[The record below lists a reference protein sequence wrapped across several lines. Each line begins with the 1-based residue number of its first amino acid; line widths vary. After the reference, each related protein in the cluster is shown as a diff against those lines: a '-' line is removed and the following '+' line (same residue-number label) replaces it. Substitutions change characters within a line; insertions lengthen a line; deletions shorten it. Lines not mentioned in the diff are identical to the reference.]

1 LRTGFFGA
9 RIPHA
14 GQEAAHDTQARLGL
28 AFLFSFV
35 SLFTFNPLA
44 PTASAQVDTIVI
56 PAGTPEDNDLNTI
69 GNEHDAQKKVSMY
82 QDFLQKYASNQPAV
96 AYANWQLSQY
106 YQSTGD
112 LQKALE
118 CGDKAVAGSPHNLDI
133 LTSQVTIAQ
142 QLKDNAHIF
151 SYSIQGGEAFNSIA
165 KQPKPAD
172 MTDEQFASTVASQK
186 EANKNAYEFFEG
198 AAFNGIAGEN
208 DAKTR
213 MDYIEKFTVTFPK
226 SKMDE
231 QVTSYA
237 MLSLSQLQDNH
248 RLISYAEKAL
258 AANPNNLPAL
268 LLLANNY
275 VDSSEPG
282 ALAKAVTY
290 AQKAIVAAKADDPAA
305 DKSQKISAGVAHSVM
320 GRAYAKQS
328 KTLPSLSELKSATAL
343 LKGNDEQ
350 QYAVAAYYLG
360 WDYAKV
366 NKLTEARAILNE
378 AAAIPGPVQQPVKD
392 LLTKVN
398 TARAAGK

>member
-1 LRTGFFGA
+1 MTHKRGLA
-9 RIPHA
+9 
-14 GQEAAHDTQARLGL
+14 L

-35 SLFTFNPLA
+35 ILFTVNFLT
-44 PTASAQVDTIVI
+44 PTLSAQVDTIVI

-69 GNEHDAQKKVSMY
+69 SNEHDAQKKVSMY
-82 QDFLQKYASNQPAV
+82 QDFLQKYASNKAAV

-112 LQKALE
+112 LQKALQ
-118 CGDKAVAGSPHNLDI
+118 CGDEAVAGSPHNLDI

-142 QLKDNAHIF
+142 QLKDNARIF
-151 SYSIQGGEAFNSIA
+151 NYSIQGGEAFNSIE

-172 MTDEQFASTVASQK
+172 MSDEQFASTVASQK
-186 EANKNAYEFFEG
+186 EANKNAYDFFES

-213 MDYIEKFTVTFPK
+213 MDYIDKFTITFPK

-258 AANPNNLPAL
+258 AANPNNLSAL

-275 VDSSEPG
+275 VDSTEPG
-282 ALAKAVTY
+282 ALAKAITY
-290 AQKAIVAAKADDPAA
+290 AQKAIVAAKAEDPAA
-305 DKSQKISAGVAHSVM
+305 DKSQKTSAGVAHSVM

-328 KTLPSLSELKSATAL
+328 KTLPSISELKSATAL

-360 WDYAKV
+360 WDYAKL
-366 NKLTEARAILNE
+366 NKLTEARAVLNE
-378 AAAIPGPVQQPVKD
+378 AAGIPGPVQQPAKD

>member
-1 LRTGFFGA
+1 MTHKPGWA
-9 RIPHA
+9 
-14 GQEAAHDTQARLGL
+14 L

-35 SLFTFNPLA
+35 SLFTSNFLT
-44 PTASAQVDTIVI
+44 PTASGQVDTIVI

-69 GNEHDAQKKVSMY
+69 ANENDAQKKVSMY

-118 CGDKAVAGSPHNLDI
+118 SGDKAVAGSPHNVDI

-142 QLKDNAHIF
+142 QLKDNARMF
-151 SYSIQGGEAFNSIA
+151 NYSVQGGEAFNSIA
-165 KQPKPAD
+165 KQPKPPD
-172 MTDEQFASTVASQK
+172 TTDEQFASTVASQK
-186 EANKNAYEFFEG
+186 DASKNAYEFFEG
-198 AAFNGIAGEN
+198 TAFNAIVGEN

-237 MLSLSQLQDNH
+237 MLSLSQLQDHH
-248 RLISYAEKAL
+248 RLVSYAEKAF

-290 AQKAIVAAKADDPAA
+290 AQKAIVAAKADDAAA
-305 DKSQKISAGVAHSVM
+305 DKTQKISAGVAHSVM

-328 KTLPSLSELKSATAL
+328 KTLPSVSELKSATTL

-360 WDYAKV
+360 WDYAKR
-366 NKLTEARAILNE
+366 NKLTEARAVLNE
-378 AAAIPGPVQQPVKD
+378 AAGIPGPIQQPVKD
-392 LLTKVN
+392 LLIKVN

>member
-1 LRTGFFGA
+1 MTHKPGRT
-9 RIPHA
+9 
-14 GQEAAHDTQARLGL
+14 L
-28 AFLFSFV
+28 ALLFSFV
-35 SLFTFNPLA
+35 SLFTLSFLTPRL
-44 PTASAQVDTIVI
+44 SAQVDTIVI
-56 PAGTPEDNDLNTI
+56 PAGTPEDNELNAI
-69 GNEHDAQKKVSMY
+69 ANQQDAQKKVAMY

-96 AYANWQLSQY
+96 AYANWQLSQS
-106 YQSTGD
+106 YQSNGD

-118 CGDKAVAGSPHNLDI
+118 CGDKAVAASPHNLDI

-151 SYSIQGGEAFNSIA
+151 NYAIQGGEAFNSIE

-172 MTDEQFASTVASQK
+172 MSDEQFASTVASQK
-186 EANKNAYEFFEG
+186 DANKNAYEFFEG
-198 AAFNGIAGEN
+198 AAFNGIAGAN

-237 MLSLSQLQDNH
+237 MLSLSQLQDKT
-248 RLISYAEKAL
+248 RLVTYAEKAL

-305 DKSQKISAGVAHSVM
+305 DKTQKISAGVAHSVM

-328 KTLPSLSELKSATAL
+328 KTLPSISELKSATAL

-366 NKLTEARAILNE
+366 NKLTEARGILND
-378 AAAIPGPVQQPVKD
+378 AAGIPGPVQQPVKD

>member
-1 LRTGFFGA
+1 MRHKPGWA
-9 RIPHA
+9 
-14 GQEAAHDTQARLGL
+14 L
-28 AFLFSFV
+28 AFLFSVV
-35 SLFTFNPLA
+35 SLFTFNLLA

-56 PAGTPEDNDLNTI
+56 PAGTPEDIDLNTI
-69 GNEHDAQKKVSMY
+69 ANEHDAQKKVPMY
-82 QDFLQKYASNQPAV
+82 QDFLQKYASNQPAI

-106 YQSTGD
+106 YQSAGD

-151 SYSIQGGEAFNSIA
+151 SYSIQGGEAFNSIE

-172 MTDEQFASTVASQK
+172 MTDEQFASTVVSQK
-186 EANKNAYEFFEG
+186 DANKNAYDFFEG

-208 DAKTR
+208 DAKKR
-213 MDYIEKFTVTFPK
+213 MDYIDKFTVTFPK

-282 ALAKAVTY
+282 ALAKAVGY

-305 DKSQKISAGVAHSVM
+305 DKSQKLSAGVAHSVM

-328 KTLPSLSELKSATAL
+328 KTLPSISELKSATAL

-366 NKLTEARAILNE
+366 NKLTEARAVLNE
-378 AAAIPGPVQQPVKD
+378 AAGIPGPVQQPVKD

>member
-1 LRTGFFGA
+1 VFALLTSVYITPRV
-9 RIPHA
+9 H
-14 GQEAAHDTQARLGL
+14 
-28 AFLFSFV
+28 S
-35 SLFTFNPLA
+35 
-44 PTASAQVDTIVI
+44 QVETIVI
-56 PAGTPEDNDLNTI
+56 PAGTPEDNDLNAIT
-69 GNEHDAQKKVSMY
+69 NEQDAQKKVSMY
-82 QDFLQKYASNQPAV
+82 QDYLQKYASNQAAV

-112 LQKALE
+112 LQKARE
-118 CGDKAVAGSPHNLDI
+118 CGEKAVAGSPHNLDI

-142 QLKDNAHIF
+142 QLKDNAQVF
-151 SYSIQGGEAFNSIA
+151 TYSVQGGEVFNSIE

-172 MTDEQFASTVASQK
+172 MSDEQFASLIASQK
-186 EANKNAYEFFEG
+186 DSNKNAYEFFED
-198 AAFNGIAGEN
+198 AAFNSIAAAP

-213 MDYIEKFTVTFPK
+213 IDYIDKFTVTFPK

-237 MLSLSQLQDNH
+237 MLSLSELKDNY
-248 RLISYAEKAL
+248 RLIEYAEKAL
-258 AANPNNLPAL
+258 TANPNNLPAL
-268 LLLANNY
+268 LLLANIY

-282 ALAKAVTY
+282 ALGKAITY

-305 DKSQKISAGVAHSVM
+305 EKSQKISAGVGHSVM
-320 GRAYAKQS
+320 GRAYAKQQ
-328 KTLPSLSELKSATAL
+328 KTLPSISELKSATAL

-366 NKLTEARAILNE
+366 NKLTDARAILND
-378 AAAIPGPVQQPVKD
+378 AATIPGPVQQPVKD
-392 LLTKVN
+392 LLIKVN

>member
-1 LRTGFFGA
+1 MTHKPGWA
-9 RIPHA
+9 
-14 GQEAAHDTQARLGL
+14 L

-35 SLFTFNPLA
+35 SLFTFNFLA
-44 PTASAQVDTIVI
+44 PRASAQVDTIVI

-69 GNEHDAQKKVSMY
+69 ANEHDAQKKVSMY
-82 QDFLQKYASNQPAV
+82 QEFLQKYASNQAAV

-118 CGDKAVAGSPHNLDI
+118 CGDRAVAGSPHNLDI

-142 QLKDNAHIF
+142 QLKDNAHLF
-151 SYSIQGGEAFNSIA
+151 SYSIQGGEAFNSIE

-186 EANKNAYEFFEG
+186 DANKNAYDFFEG

-237 MLSLSQLQDNH
+237 MLSLSQLRDNH

-282 ALAKAVTY
+282 ALPKAVSY
-290 AQKAIVAAKADDPAA
+290 AQKAIVAAKVDDPAA
-305 DKSQKISAGVAHSVM
+305 DKSQKISAGVGHSVM

-328 KTLPSLSELKSATAL
+328 KTLPSISELKSATTL

-360 WDYAKV
+360 WDYAKL
-366 NKLTEARAILNE
+366 NKLTEARAVLSE
-378 AAAIPGPVQQPVKD
+378 AAGIPGPVQQPVKD

>member
-1 LRTGFFGA
+1 MTHKRGWA
-9 RIPHA
+9 
-14 GQEAAHDTQARLGL
+14 L

-35 SLFTFNPLA
+35 TLFTVNFLT
-44 PTASAQVDTIVI
+44 PTLSAQVDTIVI

-69 GNEHDAQKKVSMY
+69 SNEHDAQKKVSMY
-82 QDFLQKYASNQPAV
+82 QDFLQKYASNKAAV

-112 LQKALE
+112 LQKALQ
-118 CGDKAVAGSPHNLDI
+118 CGDEAVAGSPHNLDI

-142 QLKDNAHIF
+142 QLKDNARIF
-151 SYSIQGGEAFNSIA
+151 NYSIQGGEAFNSIE

-172 MTDEQFASTVASQK
+172 MSDEQFASTVASQK
-186 EANKNAYEFFEG
+186 DANKNAYDFFES

-213 MDYIEKFTVTFPK
+213 MDYIDKFTVTFPK
-226 SKMDE
+226 SRMDE

-258 AANPNNLPAL
+258 AANPNNLSAL

-275 VDSSEPG
+275 VDSAEPG
-282 ALAKAVTY
+282 ALAKAITY
-290 AQKAIVAAKADDPAA
+290 AQKAIVAAKAEDPAA
-305 DKSQKISAGVAHSVM
+305 DKSQKTSAGVAHSVM

-328 KTLPSLSELKSATAL
+328 KTLPSISELKSATGL

-360 WDYAKV
+360 WDYAKL
-366 NKLTEARAILNE
+366 NKLTEARAVLNE
-378 AAAIPGPVQQPVKD
+378 AAGIPGPVQQPAKD

>member
-1 LRTGFFGA
+1 MRHKPGWA
-9 RIPHA
+9 
-14 GQEAAHDTQARLGL
+14 L
-28 AFLFSFV
+28 AFLFSVV
-35 SLFTFNPLA
+35 SLFTFNLLA

-56 PAGTPEDNDLNTI
+56 PAGTPEDIDLNTI
-69 GNEHDAQKKVSMY
+69 ANEHDAQKKVPMY
-82 QDFLQKYASNQPAV
+82 QDFLQKYASNQPAI

-106 YQSTGD
+106 YQSAGD

-151 SYSIQGGEAFNSIA
+151 SYSIQGGEAFNSIE

-172 MTDEQFASTVASQK
+172 MTDEQFASTVVSQK
-186 EANKNAYEFFEG
+186 DANKNAYDFFEG

-208 DAKTR
+208 DAKKR
-213 MDYIEKFTVTFPK
+213 MDYIDKFTVTFPK

-282 ALAKAVTY
+282 ALAKAVGY

-328 KTLPSLSELKSATAL
+328 KTLPSISELKSATAL

-366 NKLTEARAILNE
+366 NKLTEARAVLNE
-378 AAAIPGPVQQPVKD
+378 AAGIPGPVQQPVKD

>member
-1 LRTGFFGA
+1 M
-9 RIPHA
+9 
-14 GQEAAHDTQARLGL
+14 AHKSGWAL
-28 AFLFSFV
+28 AFFFSFV
-35 SLFTFNPLA
+35 SLFAFSFLA
-44 PTASAQVDTIVI
+44 PRLSAQVDTIVI

-69 GNEHDAQKKVSMY
+69 ANEHDAQKKVSMY
-82 QDFLQKYASNQPAV
+82 QDFLQKYASNQAAV

-112 LQKALE
+112 LQRALE
-118 CGDKAVAGSPHNLDI
+118 CGDKAAAGSPHNLDI

-142 QLKDNAHIF
+142 QLKDNVRIF
-151 SYSIQGGEAFNSIA
+151 KYSIQAGEAFNSIE

-172 MTDEQFASTVASQK
+172 MTDEQFATMVASQK
-186 EANKNAYEFFEG
+186 DANKNAYDFFEG

-208 DAKTR
+208 DAKSR
-213 MDYIEKFTVTFPK
+213 MDYIDKFTVTFPK

-231 QVTSYA
+231 QITSYA

-248 RLISYAEKAL
+248 RLIGYAEKAL

-268 LLLANNY
+268 LLLANNC

-282 ALAKAVTY
+282 ALTKAVTY

-305 DKSQKISAGVAHSVM
+305 EKSQKISAGVAHSVM

-328 KTLPSLSELKSATAL
+328 KTVPSISELKSATTL

-350 QYAVAAYYLG
+350 QYSVAAYYLG

-366 NKLTEARAILNE
+366 NKLTEARSILNE
-378 AAAIPGPVQQPVKD
+378 VAAIPGPVQQPAKD

>member
-1 LRTGFFGA
+1 MTHKA
-9 RIPHA
+9 VRI
-14 GQEAAHDTQARLGL
+14 L

-35 SLFTFNPLA
+35 SLFTISFLTPRL
-44 PTASAQVDTIVI
+44 SAQVDTIVI
-56 PAGTPEDNDLNTI
+56 PAGTPEDNELNAI
-69 GNEHDAQKKVSMY
+69 ANQQDAQKKVAMY

-96 AYANWQLSQY
+96 AYANWQLSQS
-106 YQSTGD
+106 YQSNGD

-118 CGDKAVAGSPHNLDI
+118 CGDKAVAASPHNLDI

-151 SYSIQGGEAFNSIA
+151 NYAIQGGEAFNSIE

-172 MTDEQFASTVASQK
+172 MSDEQFASTVASQK
-186 EANKNAYEFFEG
+186 DANKNAYEFFEG
-198 AAFNGIAGEN
+198 AAFNGIAGAN

-237 MLSLSQLQDNH
+237 MLSLSQLQDKT
-248 RLISYAEKAL
+248 RLVTYAEKAL

-305 DKSQKISAGVAHSVM
+305 DKTQKISAGVAHSVM

-328 KTLPSLSELKSATAL
+328 KTLPSISELKSATAL

-366 NKLTEARAILNE
+366 NKLTEARGILND
-378 AAAIPGPVQQPVKD
+378 AAGIPGPVQQPVKD

>member
-1 LRTGFFGA
+1 MTYKRGWILT
-9 RIPHA
+9 
-14 GQEAAHDTQARLGL
+14 
-28 AFLFSFV
+28 V
-35 SLFTFNPLA
+35 FTVLTVILL
-44 PTASAQVDTIVI
+44 TALVHSQVETIVI

-69 GNEHDAQKKVSMY
+69 ANEQDAQKKAAMY
-82 QDFLQKYASNQPAV
+82 QDFLQKYASNQAAV

-118 CGDKAVAGSPHNLDI
+118 FGEKAVAGSPHNLDI

-142 QLKDNAHIF
+142 QLKDNARMF
-151 SYSIQGGEAFNSIA
+151 KYSIQGGEIFKTIE
-165 KQPKPAD
+165 KQPKAAD
-172 MTDEQFASTVASQK
+172 MSDEQFASMVASQK
-186 EANKNAYEFFEG
+186 DASKNSYEFVEVT
-198 AAFNGIAGEN
+198 AFNAIVAET
-208 DAKTR
+208 DAKSR
-213 MDYIEKFTVTFPK
+213 MDYIDKFTTTFPK

-237 MLSLSQLQDNH
+237 MLSLSELKDNH
-248 RLISYAEKAL
+248 RLVDYAEKAL
-258 AANPNNLPAL
+258 ALNPDNLPAL
-268 LLLANNY
+268 LLLANTY

-282 ALAKAVTY
+282 ALAKAVSY

-305 DKSQKISAGVAHSVM
+305 EKSRKISAGVGHSVM
-320 GRAYAKQS
+320 GRAYAKQQ
-328 KTLPSLSELKSATAL
+328 KTLPSISELKSATTL

-366 NKLTEARAILNE
+366 NKLTEARAILND
-378 AAAIPGPVQQPVKD
+378 AAAIPGPVQQPAKD
-392 LLTKVN
+392 LLIKVN

>member
-1 LRTGFFGA
+1 MTHKSGWA
-9 RIPHA
+9 
-14 GQEAAHDTQARLGL
+14 L
-28 AFLFSFV
+28 AFFFSFV
-35 SLFTFNPLA
+35 SLFAFSFLA
-44 PTASAQVDTIVI
+44 PRLSAQVDTIVI

-69 GNEHDAQKKVSMY
+69 ANEHDAQKKVSMY
-82 QDFLQKYASNQPAV
+82 QDFLQKYASNQAAV

-112 LQKALE
+112 LQRALE
-118 CGDKAVAGSPHNLDI
+118 CGDKAAAGSPHNLDI

-142 QLKDNAHIF
+142 QLKDNVRIF
-151 SYSIQGGEAFNSIA
+151 KYSIQAGEAFNSIE

-172 MTDEQFASTVASQK
+172 MTDEQFATMVASQK
-186 EANKNAYEFFEG
+186 DANKNAYDFFEG

-208 DAKTR
+208 DAKSR
-213 MDYIEKFTVTFPK
+213 MDYIDKFTVTFPK

-231 QVTSYA
+231 QITSYA

-248 RLISYAEKAL
+248 RLIGYAEKAL

-268 LLLANNY
+268 LLLANNC

-282 ALAKAVTY
+282 ALTKAVTY

-305 DKSQKISAGVAHSVM
+305 EKSQKISAGVAHSVM

-328 KTLPSLSELKSATAL
+328 KTVPSISELKSATTL

-350 QYAVAAYYLG
+350 QYSVAAYYLG

-366 NKLTEARAILNE
+366 NKLTEARSILNE
-378 AAAIPGPVQQPVKD
+378 VAAIPGPVQQPAKD

>member
-1 LRTGFFGA
+1 MRHKPGWA
-9 RIPHA
+9 
-14 GQEAAHDTQARLGL
+14 L
-28 AFLFSFV
+28 AFLFSVV
-35 SLFTFNPLA
+35 SLFTFNLLA

-56 PAGTPEDNDLNTI
+56 PAGTPEDIDLNTI
-69 GNEHDAQKKVSMY
+69 ANEHDAQKKVPMY
-82 QDFLQKYASNQPAV
+82 QDFLQKYASNQPAI

-106 YQSTGD
+106 YQSAGD

-151 SYSIQGGEAFNSIA
+151 SYSIQGGEAFNSIE

-172 MTDEQFASTVASQK
+172 MTDEQFASTVVSQK
-186 EANKNAYEFFEG
+186 DANKNAYDFFEG

-208 DAKTR
+208 DAKKR
-213 MDYIEKFTVTFPK
+213 MDYIDKFTVTFPK

-282 ALAKAVTY
+282 ALAKAVSY

-328 KTLPSLSELKSATAL
+328 KTLPSISELKSATAL

-366 NKLTEARAILNE
+366 NKLTEARAVLNE
-378 AAAIPGPVQQPVKD
+378 AAGIPGPVQQPVKD

>member
-1 LRTGFFGA
+1 M
-9 RIPHA
+9 
-14 GQEAAHDTQARLGL
+14 TQKSSWAM
-28 AFLFSFV
+28 AFLFALA
-35 SLFTFNPLA
+35 SLFTFNFLA
-44 PTASAQVDTIVI
+44 PTLSAQVDTIVI

-69 GNEHDAQKKVSMY
+69 ANQQDAQKKVSMY
-82 QDFLQKYASNQPAV
+82 QDFLQKYASDKPAV

-112 LQKALE
+112 MQKALE
-118 CGDKAVAGSPHNLDI
+118 CGDNAIAGSPHNLDI

-142 QLKDNAHIF
+142 QLKDNARIF
-151 SYSIQGGEAFNSIA
+151 NYSIQGGEVFNSIE

-186 EANKNAYEFFEG
+186 DANKNAYDFFEG

-213 MDYIEKFTVTFPK
+213 MDYIDKFTVTFPK

-282 ALAKAVTY
+282 ALAKAITY

-328 KTLPSLSELKSATAL
+328 KTLPSISELKSATAL

-350 QYAVAAYYLG
+350 QYSVAAYYLG

-366 NKLTEARAILNE
+366 SKLTEARSILNE
-378 AAAIPGPVQQPVKD
+378 VAAIPGPVQQPAKD

>member
-1 LRTGFFGA
+1 MRHKPGWA
-9 RIPHA
+9 
-14 GQEAAHDTQARLGL
+14 L
-28 AFLFSFV
+28 AVLFSVV
-35 SLFTFNPLA
+35 SLFTFNLLA

-56 PAGTPEDNDLNTI
+56 PAGTPEDIDLNTI
-69 GNEHDAQKKVSMY
+69 ANEHDAQKKVPMY
-82 QDFLQKYASNQPAV
+82 QDFLQKYASNQPAI

-106 YQSTGD
+106 YQSAGD

-151 SYSIQGGEAFNSIA
+151 SYSIQGGEAFNSIE

-172 MTDEQFASTVASQK
+172 MTDEQFASTVVSQK
-186 EANKNAYEFFEG
+186 DANKNAYDFFEG

-208 DAKTR
+208 DAKKR
-213 MDYIEKFTVTFPK
+213 MDYIDKFTVTFPK

-282 ALAKAVTY
+282 ALAKAVGY

-328 KTLPSLSELKSATAL
+328 KTLPSISELKSATAL

-366 NKLTEARAILNE
+366 NKLTEARAVLNE
-378 AAAIPGPVQQPVKD
+378 AAGIPGPVQQPVKD

>member
-1 LRTGFFGA
+1 MTYRRGWVFAVFALLTSVYITPRV
-9 RIPHA
+9 H
-14 GQEAAHDTQARLGL
+14 
-28 AFLFSFV
+28 S
-35 SLFTFNPLA
+35 
-44 PTASAQVDTIVI
+44 QVETIVI
-56 PAGTPEDNDLNTI
+56 PAGTPEDNDLNAIT
-69 GNEHDAQKKVSMY
+69 NEQDAQKKVSMY
-82 QDFLQKYASNQPAV
+82 QDYLQKYASNQAAV

-112 LQKALE
+112 LQKARE
-118 CGDKAVAGSPHNLDI
+118 CGEKAVAGSPHNLDI

-142 QLKDNAHIF
+142 QLKDNAQVF
-151 SYSIQGGEAFNSIA
+151 TYSVQGGEVFNSIE

-172 MTDEQFASTVASQK
+172 MSDEQFASLIASQK
-186 EANKNAYEFFEG
+186 DSNKNAYEFFED
-198 AAFNGIAGEN
+198 AAFNSIAAAP

-213 MDYIEKFTVTFPK
+213 IDYIDKFTVTFPK

-237 MLSLSQLQDNH
+237 MLSLSELKDNY
-248 RLISYAEKAL
+248 RLIEYAEKAL
-258 AANPNNLPAL
+258 TANPNNLPAL
-268 LLLANNY
+268 LLLANIY

-282 ALAKAVTY
+282 ALGKAITY

-305 DKSQKISAGVAHSVM
+305 EKSQKISAGVGHSVM
-320 GRAYAKQS
+320 GRAYAKQQ
-328 KTLPSLSELKSATAL
+328 KTLPSISELKSATAL

-366 NKLTEARAILNE
+366 NKLTDARAILND
-378 AAAIPGPVQQPVKD
+378 AATIPGPVQQPVKD
-392 LLTKVN
+392 LLIKVN

>member
-1 LRTGFFGA
+1 MTHKPGWV
-9 RIPHA
+9 
-14 GQEAAHDTQARLGL
+14 L
-28 AFLFSFV
+28 AFLFSFA
-35 SLFTFNPLA
+35 SLLTFNFLA
-44 PTASAQVDTIVI
+44 PTLSAQVDTIII

-69 GNEHDAQKKVSMY
+69 ANEHDAQKKVSMY
-82 QDFLQKYASNQPAV
+82 QDFLQKYSSNQAAV

-112 LQKALE
+112 LQKAIE

-142 QLKDNAHIF
+142 QLKDNSHIF
-151 SYSIQGGEAFNSIA
+151 SYSIQGGEAFNSIE
-165 KQPKPAD
+165 KQPKSAD

-186 EANKNAYEFFEG
+186 DANKNAYDFFET
-198 AAFNGIAGEN
+198 AAVNAIASEN

-213 MDYIEKFTVTFPK
+213 MDYIDKFTVTFSK

-237 MLSLSQLQDNH
+237 MLSLSQLQDNR

-282 ALAKAVTY
+282 ALAKAVTF
-290 AQKAIVAAKADDPAA
+290 AQKAIVAAKADNPAA
-305 DKSQKISAGVAHSVM
+305 DKSQKISAGVGHSVM

-328 KTLPSLSELKSATAL
+328 KTLPSISELKSATAL

-360 WDYAKV
+360 WDYAKI
-366 NKLTEARAILNE
+366 NKLTEARAVLNE
-378 AAAIPGPVQQPVKD
+378 AAGIPGPVQQPTKD

>member
-1 LRTGFFGA
+1 MTHKSGRT
-9 RIPHA
+9 
-14 GQEAAHDTQARLGL
+14 L
-28 AFLFSFV
+28 AVFFSFV
-35 SLFTFNPLA
+35 SLFALSFLIPRL
-44 PTASAQVDTIVI
+44 SAQVDTIVI
-56 PAGTPEDNDLNTI
+56 PAGTPEDNDLNAIATQP
-69 GNEHDAQKKVSMY
+69 DAQKKISMY

-96 AYANWQLSQY
+96 AYANWQLSQS

-118 CGDKAVAGSPHNLDI
+118 CGDKAVAGSPRNLDI

-142 QLKDNAHIF
+142 QLKDNARIF
-151 SYSIQGGEAFNSIA
+151 NYAIQGGEAFNSIE

-172 MTDEQFASTVASQK
+172 VSNEQFASTVASQK
-186 EANKNAYEFFEG
+186 DANKNAYEFFED
-198 AAFNGIAGEN
+198 AAFNGIAGAS

-213 MDYIEKFTVTFPK
+213 MDYIDKFTITFPK

-237 MLSLSQLQDNH
+237 MLSLSQLQDKT
-248 RLISYAEKAL
+248 RLVAYAEKAL
-258 AANPNNLPAL
+258 AANANSLPAL

-290 AQKAIVAAKADDPAA
+290 AQRAIVAAKADDTAA

-328 KTLPSLSELKSATAL
+328 KTLPSISELKSATAL

-366 NKLTEARAILNE
+366 NKLTESRAILSD
-378 AAAIPGPVQQPVKD
+378 AAGIPGPVQQPVKD

>member
-1 LRTGFFGA
+1 MTHKSGWA
-9 RIPHA
+9 
-14 GQEAAHDTQARLGL
+14 L
-28 AFLFSFV
+28 AFFFSFV
-35 SLFTFNPLA
+35 SLFAFSFLA
-44 PTASAQVDTIVI
+44 PRLSAQVDTIVI

-69 GNEHDAQKKVSMY
+69 ANEHDAQKKVSMY
-82 QDFLQKYASNQPAV
+82 QDFLQKYASNQAAV

-112 LQKALE
+112 LQRALE
-118 CGDKAVAGSPHNLDI
+118 CGDKAAAGSPHNLDI

-142 QLKDNAHIF
+142 QLKDNVRIF
-151 SYSIQGGEAFNSIA
+151 KYSIQAGEAFNSIE

-172 MTDEQFASTVASQK
+172 MTDEQFATMVASQK
-186 EANKNAYEFFEG
+186 DANKNAYDFFEG

-208 DAKTR
+208 DAKSR
-213 MDYIEKFTVTFPK
+213 MDYIDKFTVTFPK

-231 QVTSYA
+231 QITSYA

-248 RLISYAEKAL
+248 RLIGYAEKTL

-268 LLLANNY
+268 LLLANNC

-282 ALAKAVTY
+282 ALTKAVTY

-305 DKSQKISAGVAHSVM
+305 EKSQKISAGVAHSVM

-328 KTLPSLSELKSATAL
+328 KTVPSISELKSATTL

-350 QYAVAAYYLG
+350 QYSVAAYYLG

-366 NKLTEARAILNE
+366 NKLTEARSILNE
-378 AAAIPGPVQQPVKD
+378 VAAIPGPVQQPAKD

>member
-1 LRTGFFGA
+1 MTHTPG
-9 RIPHA
+9 RI
-14 GQEAAHDTQARLGL
+14 L
-28 AFLFSFV
+28 AFLALFV
-35 SLFTFNPLA
+35 SLFSANFLTSKL
-44 PTASAQVDTIVI
+44 SAQVDSIVI
-56 PAGTPEDNDLNTI
+56 PAGTPEDNDLNAI
-69 GNEHDAQKKVSMY
+69 ANQQDAQKKISMY

-96 AYANWQLSQY
+96 AYANWQLSQQ

-112 LQKALE
+112 LQKAVE
-118 CGDKAVAGSPHNLDI
+118 CGDKAVAASPHNLDI

-142 QLKDNAHIF
+142 QLKDNARIF
-151 SYSIQGGEAFNSIA
+151 RYAIQGGEAFNSIE

-172 MTDEQFASTVASQK
+172 VSDEQFASTVASQK
-186 EANKNAYEFFEG
+186 DANKNAYEFFEG

-213 MDYIEKFTVTFPK
+213 MDYIEKFTFSFPK

-237 MLSLSQLQDNH
+237 MLSLSQLQDKT
-248 RLISYAEKAL
+248 RLVTYADKAL

-282 ALAKAVTY
+282 SLTKAVGY

-305 DKSQKISAGVAHSVM
+305 EKSAKISAGVAHSVM

-328 KTLPSLSELKSATAL
+328 KTLPSISELKSATAL

-350 QYAVAAYYLG
+350 QYAVSAYYLG

-378 AAAIPGPVQQPVKD
+378 AAGIPGPVQQPVKD

>member
-1 LRTGFFGA
+1 MTHKRGWA
-9 RIPHA
+9 
-14 GQEAAHDTQARLGL
+14 L
-28 AFLFSFV
+28 AFLFSFAT
-35 SLFTFNPLA
+35 LFTVNFL
-44 PTASAQVDTIVI
+44 TLTLSAQVDTIVI

-69 GNEHDAQKKVSMY
+69 SNEHDAQKKVSMY
-82 QDFLQKYASNQPAV
+82 QDFLQKYASNKAAV

-112 LQKALE
+112 LQKALQ
-118 CGDKAVAGSPHNLDI
+118 CGDEAVAGSPHNLDI

-142 QLKDNAHIF
+142 QLKDNARIF
-151 SYSIQGGEAFNSIA
+151 NYSIQGGEAFNSIE

-172 MTDEQFASTVASQK
+172 MSDEQFASTVASQK
-186 EANKNAYEFFEG
+186 DANKNAYDFFES

-213 MDYIEKFTVTFPK
+213 MDYIDKFTVTFPK
-226 SKMDE
+226 SRMDE

-258 AANPNNLPAL
+258 AANPNNLSAL

-275 VDSSEPG
+275 VDSAEPG
-282 ALAKAVTY
+282 ALAKAITY
-290 AQKAIVAAKADDPAA
+290 AQKAIVAAKAEDPAA
-305 DKSQKISAGVAHSVM
+305 DKSQKTSAGVAHSVM

-328 KTLPSLSELKSATAL
+328 KTLPSISELKSATGL

-360 WDYAKV
+360 WDYAKL
-366 NKLTEARAILNE
+366 NKLTEARAVLNE
-378 AAAIPGPVQQPVKD
+378 AAGIPGPVQQPAKD

>member
-1 LRTGFFGA
+1 MRHKPGWA
-9 RIPHA
+9 
-14 GQEAAHDTQARLGL
+14 L
-28 AFLFSFV
+28 AFLFSVV
-35 SLFTFNPLA
+35 SLFTFNLLA

-56 PAGTPEDNDLNTI
+56 PAGTPEDIDLNTI
-69 GNEHDAQKKVSMY
+69 ANEHDAQKKVPMY
-82 QDFLQKYASNQPAV
+82 QDFLQKYASNQPAI

-106 YQSTGD
+106 YQSAGD

-142 QLKDNAHIF
+142 QLKDNAHLF
-151 SYSIQGGEAFNSIA
+151 SYSIQGGEAFNSIE

-186 EANKNAYEFFEG
+186 DANKNAYDFFEG

-237 MLSLSQLQDNH
+237 MLSLSQLRDNH

-282 ALAKAVTY
+282 ALPKAVSY
-290 AQKAIVAAKADDPAA
+290 AQKAIVAAKVDDPAA
-305 DKSQKISAGVAHSVM
+305 DKSQKISAGVGHSVM

-328 KTLPSLSELKSATAL
+328 KTLPSISELKSATTL

-360 WDYAKV
+360 WDYAKL
-366 NKLTEARAILNE
+366 NKLTEARAVLSE
-378 AAAIPGPVQQPVKD
+378 AAGIPGPVQQPVKD

>member
-1 LRTGFFGA
+1 MTHKPGWA
-9 RIPHA
+9 
-14 GQEAAHDTQARLGL
+14 L

-35 SLFTFNPLA
+35 SSFTFNFLA
-44 PTASAQVDTIVI
+44 PRSSAQVGRIVI
-56 PAGTPEDNDLNTI
+56 PAGRPEDNDLNTI
-69 GNEHDAQKKVSMY
+69 ANEHDAQKKVSMY
-82 QDFLQKYASNQPAV
+82 QDFLQKYASNQAAV

-112 LQKALE
+112 LQEALE
-118 CGDKAVAGSPHNLDI
+118 CGDRAVAGSPRNLDI

-142 QLKDNAHIF
+142 QLKDNARIF
-151 SYSIQGGEAFNSIA
+151 SYSIQGGEAFNSIE

-186 EANKNAYEFFEG
+186 DANKNAYDFFEG

-213 MDYIEKFTVTFPK
+213 MDYIEKFTLTFPK

-258 AANPNNLPAL
+258 AANPSNLPAL

-290 AQKAIVAAKADDPAA
+290 AQKAIVAAKVDDPAA
-305 DKSQKISAGVAHSVM
+305 DKSQKISAGVGHSVM

-328 KTLPSLSELKSATAL
+328 KTLPSISELKSATTL

-360 WDYAKV
+360 WDYAKL
-366 NKLTEARAILNE
+366 NKLTEARAVLSE
-378 AAAIPGPVQQPVKD
+378 AAGIPGPVQQPVKD